1 MIIVKDDRLF
11 EWDDEKNK
19 INQIKHHISF
29 QTAVKVFDDEHH
41 IIIPDDEHSIY
52 EERHIVIGKI
62 KNIVFVVYTER
73 NDAKRIIS
81 ARLASPKER
90 KVYYDNQNLYS

>member
-1 MIIVKDDRLF
+1 MIINKDGRIF

-41 IIIPDDEHSIY
+41 MIISDDEHSLY
-52 EERHIVIGKI
+52 EDRYIIIGKV

-73 NDAKRIIS
+73 NNAKRIIS
-81 ARLASPKER
+81 ARIATDKER
-90 KVYYDNQNLYS
+90 NAYYVNKNLYS

>member
-1 MIIVKDDRLF
+1 MIINKDDRIF

-52 EERHIVIGKI
+52 EERYVAIGKV

-73 NDAKRIIS
+73 HEAKRIIS
-81 ARLASPKER
+81 ARLATDKER
-90 KVYYDNQNLYS
+90 KAYYVNKNLYS